1 MHTKRL
7 PVRKADR
14 HSVFCG
20 RQTWRGLRALC
31 VGTSAT
37 LCFSIPTVTQAQQ
50 RNSEVARRSTSVV
63 SDTITTS
70 SRRNASTSKARTRRD
85 SADYVRAKIEAVRST
100 GFRVVISLFERTLW
114 VVSDTDTIR
123 TATVA
128 VGKGDAIEANGKR
141 WEFHTPRG
149 RRTVLTKE
157 STPIWIPPEWH
168 YVEVA
173 KEHGLAVA
181 HLSAK
186 EPRKLQDGRA
196 LAVKDSLVGI
206 ILDDSSFAELPVDE
220 EIVFDDTL
228 YIPPVGTKN
237 RMIEGELGKFRLDL
251 GGGYL
256 LHGTPY
262 VESIGR
268 AATHGCIRLHD
279 EDIEWLYDNVPIGT
293 PVYIY

>member
-1 MHTKRL
+1 
-7 PVRKADR
+7 
-14 HSVFCG
+14 VFPEG
-20 RQTWRGLRALC
+20 RTWRRYRALC
-31 VGTSAT
+31 SVAAAT
-37 LCFSIPTVTQAQQ
+37 LCFSIPTATQAQQ
-50 RNSEVARRSTSVV
+50 RNTEVARRSNSVV
-63 SDTITTS
+63 RDTTVSS
-70 SRRNASTSKARTRRD
+70 SRRNASDSKARARRD
-85 SADYVRAKIEAVRST
+85 SAEYVRAKIEADRST

-114 VVSDTDTIR
+114 VVSDIDTIR

-141 WEFHTPRG
+141 WVFETPRG

-157 STPIWIPPEWH
+157 SSPIWIPPEWH

-173 KEHGLAVA
+173 KEHGLALA
-181 HLSAK
+181 RLSSK
-186 EPRKLQDGRA
+186 EPRKLQDGRMI
-196 LAVKDSLVGI
+196 AVRDSLVGL
-206 ILDDSSFAELPVDE
+206 ILEDSSFAELPDDE

-228 YIPPVGTKN
+228 FIPPVGTKN

-251 GGGYL
+251 GAGYL

-268 AATHGCIRLHD
+268 AATHGCIRLRD